1 MLFKNF
7 KKYPYIASAFILML
21 CMLTACG
28 RKSNNAESDNPKYII
43 ATYIY
48 QNFPADKPL
57 DLEGFTHVNYAF
69 GVVNDAY
76 NGITIGNPECF
87 KRIADLKK
95 SYPQLKVMLSIGG
108 AQAAGFSKMAA
119 DPILRLAFA
128 ADCGRI
134 IRQYGIDG
142 IDIDWEFPCN
152 AAGSPDD
159 TANHVLL
166 MRDIRKA
173 IGPDKILSI
182 AGGGDLAGVDGKA
195 ILPYVDYINAMAYD
209 LGWAPYHHTSLYRSP
224 RTGWRSVEEVVAD
237 YNAQGVPNDKIVLGL
252 GFYGRGDEVNYP
264 GWTAYYEAVPKE
276 GEYMMWDDVAKVPY
290 IANADSVMLVG
301 FDNAKSIEIKCD
313 YIKDNG
319 FLGGFAWRYAL
330 DDSVGSLRNAM
341 RESLLAPDDENNS

>member
-1 MLFKNF
+1 MLFNRLKR
-7 KKYPYIASAFILML
+7 YAVVAAVGVMLQSIMASCSCNSGDSAV
-21 CMLTACG
+21 
-28 RKSNNAESDNPKYII
+28 DNSKYII
-43 ATYIY
+43 ATYVY
-48 QNFPADKPL
+48 QDYPLDKPI
-57 DLEGFTHVNYAF
+57 DLSGFTHVNYAF
-69 GVVNDAY
+69 GVVNDTY
-76 NGITIGNPECF
+76 NGVNIGAPECF
-87 KRIADLKK
+87 MRIAALKDSFPDLK
-95 SYPQLKVMLSIGG
+95 VILSIGG

-119 DPILRLAFA
+119 DPMLRLAFA

-159 TANHVLL
+159 TKNHVYL

-173 IGPDKILSI
+173 IGQDKILSI
-182 AGGGDLAGVDGKA
+182 AGGGDLAGVDGVG
-195 ILPYVDYINAMAYD
+195 ILPYVNYINAMTYD

-224 RTGWRSVEEVVAD
+224 RTGWRSVEEVIAD
-237 YNAQGVPNDKIVLGL
+237 YNSQGVPNDRIVLGL

-264 GWTAYYEAVPKE
+264 GWTTYYEAVPGQ
-276 GEYMMWDDVAKVPY
+276 GEYMMWDDIAKVPY

-301 FDNAKSIEIKCD
+301 FDNAKSIAIKCD

-330 DDSVGSLRNAM
+330 DDSLGTLRKTM
-341 RESLLAPDDENNS
+341 ISHLLDDDND